1 MEKLLLVLADA
12 GLELVPREI
21 WHHPAVRNSASSR
34 GKKPGEILLD
44 LSLHYAAAKTLKDWR
59 KRGRP
64 DILHVCLLFALSTL
78 LNRRGLLEIVV
89 HTYRGLVIRVDPAV
103 RIPRNYNRFV
113 GLMEQLLME
122 GRVPPDAEKPLLW
135 VSRERLRDVVEAW
148 NPDFA
153 VLMHEG
159 GEMMRACE
167 LAAKLS
173 EHRRPLVIVGCFQSG
188 EFSEEVLGISSKQ
201 ISYADE
207 VLDAWY
213 VVAKTLL
220 ALEDYLNVA

>member
-1 MEKLLLVLADA
+1 MVLADT

-21 WHHPAVRNSASSR
+21 WHHPAVRNTASAR
-34 GKKPGEILLD
+34 GKKPGEMLLD
-44 LSLHYAAAKTLKDWR
+44 ISLHYAAVKELKDWR

-64 DILHVCLLFALSTL
+64 DILHTCLLSALSTL

-113 GLMEQLLME
+113 GLMEQLLKE
-122 GRVPPDAEKPLLW
+122 GRVPPEAEKPLLW
-135 VSRERLRDVVEAW
+135 VTHEKLGDVFEAW
-148 NPDFA
+148 DPDFVA
-153 VLMHEG
+153 LMHER
-159 GEMMRACE
+159 GEMVRARE
-167 LAAKLS
+167 LAAELVK
-173 EHRRPLVIVGCFQSG
+173 HRKPIVIVGCFQSG
-188 EFSEEVLGISSKQ
+188 DFSEEVLKLGGRPF
-201 ISYADE
+201 SYADE

-220 ALEDYLNVA
+220 ALEDKLGIA